1 MKLLTQQELFVKCQ
15 VSYVSQIHV
24 DHVASFK
31 MQRGC
36 QLASLASDDHF
47 AVFAA
52 AGDSPSV
59 LVLYCAMAEVS
70 CLGPATQMR

>member
-36 QLASLASDDHF
+36 HASLASDEHF

-52 AGDSPSV
+52 AGDCPSV